1 MHTEFLDYQDSSTTC
16 EAFVALDDSSKA
28 KRPCVLISHAW
39 AGQSDGERDNA
50 KKIAE
55 LGYVGFCLDNY
66 GKGKRG
72 SSMEENAK
80 LMQPFVDDRQML
92 RTRLLAGVTA
102 AAAHPQVDA
111 DRIAAIGYCFGG
123 LCVLDLA
130 RSADPRV
137 KGVVSFHGLFSPPN
151 LGTQKHI
158 SAKVLILH
166 GYDDPMATPT
176 NMVEVATEL
185 TSAKAD
191 WQIHAYGQTMHAF
204 TNPIAN
210 MPENGILYNESAA
223 HRSWQAMSNF
233 LEELFVK
240 ATVSSSRS

>member
-1 MHTEFLDYQDSSTTC
+1 MHSEFIDYQDSSTTC
-16 EAFVALDDSSKA
+16 EASVAFDDSTKD

-39 AGQSDGERDNA
+39 GGQSDGERDIA

-72 SSMEENAK
+72 SNMEENSK
-80 LMQPFVDDRQML
+80 LMQPCLDDRQML
-92 RTRLLAGVTA
+92 LNRLLAGVSA
-102 AAAHPQVDA
+102 AASHPLVDA

-151 LGTQKHI
+151 LGAQKKI
-158 SAKVLILH
+158 TAKVLILH

-185 TSAKAD
+185 TEAKAD
-191 WQIHAYGQTMHAF
+191 WQIHAYGGAMHAF
-204 TNPIAN
+204 SNPTAN
-210 MPENGILYNESAA
+210 MPENGILYNEDAA
-223 HRSWQAMSNF
+223 RRSWQAMTNF
-233 LEELFVK
+233 LEEVLARVP
-240 ATVSSSRS
+240 VSKS